1 MGRADHTPRDEA
13 VERGAEIRVGQS
25 AGRRYSGKMFSA
37 VTQQIKVTVE
47 PEYAPDRSEPSDNR
61 YFWTYTI
68 EVANLGSSTV
78 QLTHRHWR
86 ITDGEGRLEEVKGPG
101 VVGEQPTLKP
111 GQAFRYTSGCP
122 LKTPS
127 GMMAGSYRMVDE
139 DGNAFAVE
147 IPAFWL
153 DSPYARRVLN

>member
-1 MGRADHTPRDEA
+1 
-13 VERGAEIRVGQS
+13 
-25 AGRRYSGKMFSA
+25 MFSA
-37 VTQQIKVTVE
+37 VTHQIKVTVR
-47 PEYAPDRSEPSDNR
+47 PEFAADRSEPSDNR

-139 DGNAFAVE
+139 DGNAFSVE

-153 DSPYARRVLN
+153 ESPYARRVLN

>member
-1 MGRADHTPRDEA
+1 
-13 VERGAEIRVGQS
+13 
-25 AGRRYSGKMFSA
+25 MFSA
-37 VTQQIKVTVE
+37 VTQKIKVTVT
-47 PEYAPDRSEPSDNR
+47 PEFAPDRSEPSDNR
-61 YFWTYTI
+61 YFWLYTI
-68 EVANLGSSTV
+68 EIANLGASTV

-127 GMMAGSYRMVDE
+127 GVMAGSYRMVDE
-139 DGNAFAVE
+139 DGQAFDVE
-147 IPAFWL
+147 IPAFSL
-153 DSPYARRVLN
+153 DSPYDRRVLN

>member
-1 MGRADHTPRDEA
+1 
-13 VERGAEIRVGQS
+13 
-25 AGRRYSGKMFSA
+25 MFSA
-37 VTQQIKVTVE
+37 VTQQIKVTVR
-47 PEYAPDRSEPSDNR
+47 PEFAPDRSEPSDNR

-68 EVANLGSSTV
+68 EIANLGASTV

-127 GMMAGSYRMVDE
+127 GIMAGSYRMVDE
-139 DGNAFAVE
+139 EGQAFAVE
-147 IPAFWL
+147 IPAFSL
-153 DSPYARRVLN
+153 DSPYGRRVLN

>member
-1 MGRADHTPRDEA
+1 MIRGRTKVSSRT
-13 VERGAEIRVGQS
+13 EIRVGQS
-25 AGRRYSGKMFSA
+25 AGRRYNSHMFSA
-37 VTQQIKVTVE
+37 VTQQIKVTVS
-47 PEYAPDRSEPSDNR
+47 PEFAPDRSEPSDDR

-68 EVANLGSSTV
+68 EIANLGASTV

-122 LKTPS
+122 LTTSS
-127 GMMAGSYRMVDE
+127 GLVVGEYRMVDPHGRSF
-139 DGNAFAVE
+139 DVS
-147 IPAFWL
+147 IPAFSL
-153 DSPYARRVLN
+153 DFPDAKRV

>member
-1 MGRADHTPRDEA
+1 
-13 VERGAEIRVGQS
+13 
-25 AGRRYSGKMFSA
+25 MFSA
-37 VTQQIKVTVE
+37 VTQHIKVTVR
-47 PEYAPDRSEPSDNR
+47 PEFAPDRSEPSDDR

-68 EVANLGSSTV
+68 EIANLGKRSV

-86 ITDGEGRLEEVKGPG
+86 ITDGVGHLEEVKGPG

-127 GMMAGSYRMVDE
+127 GIMAGSYRMVDE
-139 DGNAFAVE
+139 EGRAFAVE
-147 IPAFWL
+147 IPAFSL
-153 DSPYARRVLN
+153 DSPYTRRVLN